1 MELMF
6 FQLQNVDL
14 TKQQET
20 KYLNIVL
27 EQELKD
33 TEQFKQDELVSIL
46 GLNASRCLLIFDVI
60 NSYVLSG
67 AYLGPRQSSK
77 MELLCNIS

>member
-14 TKQQET
+14 TKQQEI

-33 TEQFKQDELVSIL
+33 TEQFKQDELVRMF
-46 GLNASRCLLIFDVI
+46 GLNASRFQVDSNLEPLV
-60 NSYVLSG
+60 
-67 AYLGPRQSSK
+67 
-77 MELLCNIS
+77 

>member
-6 FQLQNVDL
+6 LQLQNVDL
-14 TKQQET
+14 TKQQEI

-33 TEQFKQDELVSIL
+33 TEQFKQDELVRMF
-46 GLNASRCLLIFDVI
+46 GLNASD
-60 NSYVLSG
+60 
-67 AYLGPRQSSK
+67 SK
-77 MELLCNIS
+77 WTRT

>member
-6 FQLQNVDL
+6 LQLQNVDL
-14 TKQQET
+14 TKQQEI

-33 TEQFKQDELVSIL
+33 TEQFKQDELVRMF
-46 GLNASRCLLIFDVI
+46 GLNASWFQMDSNLEPLV
-60 NSYVLSG
+60 
-67 AYLGPRQSSK
+67 
-77 MELLCNIS
+77 

>member
-6 FQLQNVDL
+6 LQLQNVDL
-14 TKQQET
+14 TKQQEI

-33 TEQFKQDELVSIL
+33 TEQFRQDELVRMF
-46 GLNASRCLLIFDVI
+46 GLNASRFQVDSNLEPLV
-60 NSYVLSG
+60 
-67 AYLGPRQSSK
+67 
-77 MELLCNIS
+77 

>member
-14 TKQQET
+14 TKQQEI

-33 TEQFKQDELVSIL
+33 TEQFKQDELVRMF
-46 GLNASRCLLIFDVI
+46 GLNASD
-60 NSYVLSG
+60 
-67 AYLGPRQSSK
+67 SK
-77 MELLCNIS
+77 WTRT

>member
-6 FQLQNVDL
+6 LQLQNVDL
-14 TKQQET
+14 TKQQEI

-33 TEQFKQDELVSIL
+33 TEQFKQDELVRMFR
-46 GLNASRCLLIFDVI
+46 LNASRFQVDSNLEPLV
-60 NSYVLSG
+60 
-67 AYLGPRQSSK
+67 
-77 MELLCNIS
+77 

>member
-1 MELMF
+1 MF

-14 TKQQET
+14 TKQQEI

-33 TEQFKQDELVSIL
+33 TEQFKQDELVRMF
-46 GLNASRCLLIFDVI
+46 GLNASD
-60 NSYVLSG
+60 
-67 AYLGPRQSSK
+67 SK
-77 MELLCNIS
+77 WTRT

>member
-6 FQLQNVDL
+6 LQLQNVDL
-14 TKQQET
+14 TKQQEI

-33 TEQFKQDELVSIL
+33 TEQFKQDELVRMF
-46 GLNASRCLLIFDVI
+46 GLNVSRFQVDSNLEPLV
-60 NSYVLSG
+60 
-67 AYLGPRQSSK
+67 
-77 MELLCNIS
+77 

>member
-6 FQLQNVDL
+6 LQLQNVDL
-14 TKQQET
+14 TKQQEI

-33 TEQFKQDELVSIL
+33 TEQFKQDELVRMF
-46 GLNASRCLLIFDVI
+46 GLNASRFQVDSNLEPLV
-60 NSYVLSG
+60 
-67 AYLGPRQSSK
+67 
-77 MELLCNIS
+77 